1 MKVEILEK
9 KGDSVRFLLKGVP
22 LAFANALR
30 RAIISEV
37 PVFAIEDVYFYE
49 NNTSIWDEY
58 IAHRL
63 GLIPLKAEWGTY
75 DENSEAKFYL
85 DKQGPGT
92 VYSGDLQPET
102 PGVEVVDPEI
112 PIVMLRENQSIRLE
126 AVAKVGTAKVHAK
139 WQAGLASF
147 RPVVR
152 IEIKD
157 EKKFR
162 ELLPEIDPKTVAEQN
177 ERSEG
182 VDSAIYN
189 LVDEVLEDHPDVA
202 EVKKKDDVFIFY
214 VESYGNMPVDTL
226 AQAAVS
232 ELLRRLEEILIKVE
246 GEKA

>member
-1 MKVEILEK
+1 MKIEILERD
-9 KGDSVRFLLKGVP
+9 GDSLTFLLKGVP

-30 RAIISEV
+30 RAVISEV
-37 PVFAIEDVYFYE
+37 PVFAIEDVHFYE

-75 DENSEAKFYL
+75 DENSEVRFYI

-92 VYSGDLQPET
+92 VYSGDLQPES

-112 PIVMLRENQSIRLE
+112 PVVVLRENQSLRLE
-126 AVAKVGTAKVHAK
+126 AVAKVCTAREHAK

-147 RPVVR
+147 RPVIR
-152 IEIKD
+152 IDVKD

-162 ELLPEIDPKTVAEQN
+162 ELLPGVDPDVVRKQS
-177 ERSEG
+177 ERPEG
-182 VDSAIYN
+182 VDSSVYN

-202 EVKKKDDVFIFY
+202 EIKKKEDVFLFY

-226 AQAAVS
+226 LRAAVG
-232 ELLRRLEEILIKVE
+232 EVLRRLEEFVVKVE
-246 GEKA
+246 GESA

>member
-1 MKVEILEK
+1 MKVEVLER
-9 KGDSVRFLLKGVP
+9 KGDSLTFLLKGAP

-63 GLIPLKAEWGTY
+63 GLIPLRAEWGTY
-75 DENSEAKFYL
+75 NENSEARFYL

-92 VYSGDLQPET
+92 VYSGDLQPQT

-112 PIVMLRENQSIRLE
+112 PIVMLREDQSLRLE
-126 AVAKVGTAKVHAK
+126 AVARVGNAKEHAK

-162 ELLPEIDPKTVAEQN
+162 ELLPDVDPEEVRKQN
-177 ERSEG
+177 ERPQG
-182 VDSAIYN
+182 VDSSVYN
-189 LVDEVLEDHPDVA
+189 LVDEILEDHPDVA
-202 EVKKKDDVFIFY
+202 EVKKKDDVFLFY
-214 VESYGNMPVDTL
+214 VESYGNMPVETL
-226 AQAAVS
+226 LQAAVS
-232 ELLRRLEEILIKVE
+232 ELLRRLEEFMMKVE